1 MYSIR
6 KARYYQSMSTT
17 KTPVATNKR
26 PVFAQWLNNT
36 NDITRLFLAASQMPD
51 IINIAGGLPEP
62 SIYPAAELAEFAS
75 RAVSQFSSDALN
87 YGPIEGLPALRDQI
101 ASRFSVKGLQFSRDN
116 VLITTGGMQGLDLIG
131 KALLNDGAL
140 IAAQS
145 PAYLGALDA
154 WRPRR
159 PSYRVFFPD
168 RTDFDAMTAIDGAQ
182 FAYSVPNFSNP
193 TGRLI
198 DHTTRQS
205 MVAAAHTTGTWL
217 IEDDPYGTLYYDM
230 HPLPRMLTLSAS
242 ALPGSYSGPVVYMGT
257 LSKEL
262 APGLRIGW
270 IIASPDIIKIL
281 TTVKQGSD
289 MCSSGLSQLVTL
301 QAMEA
306 GLLERIRPQILDIY
320 RQRRDALCAAMTQ
333 HLSDWF
339 DWEVPV
345 GGMFV
350 WAVAKDAI
358 LNTDKLAEV
367 ALQSGVCVSPSSA
380 FDPDGLYRSALRI
393 NFTLNSPDKL
403 IEGTKRLANAT
414 QILLSQCITQA
425 STER

>member
-1 MYSIR
+1 
-6 KARYYQSMSTT
+6 MSTT
-17 KTPVATNKR
+17 KTPRNSNTR
-26 PVFAQWLNNT
+26 PAFARWLQDT
-36 NDITRLFLAASQMPD
+36 NDVTRLFLAASQMPD
-51 IINIAGGLPEP
+51 IINIAGGLPD
-62 SIYPAAELAEFAS
+62 SSLYPVAELADFAS
-75 RAVSQFSSDALN
+75 RAISEFGNDALN
-87 YGPIEGLPALRDQI
+87 YSPIEGLSALRDQI
-101 ASRFSVKGLQFSRDN
+101 ASRFSVENLQFSRDN

-131 KALLNDGAL
+131 KALLDDGAL

-154 WRPRR
+154 WRPRQPRYR
-159 PSYRVFFPD
+159 PFFPD
-168 RTDFDAMTAIDGAQ
+168 RADFNAVSAIDGAQ

-198 DHTTRQS
+198 DAKTRQA
-205 MVAAAHTTGTWL
+205 MVSAAHTTGTWL
-217 IEDDPYGTLYYDM
+217 LEDDPYGTLYYDTQ
-230 HPLPRMLTLSAS
+230 PLPSMMTLSAS
-242 ALPGSYSGPVVYMGT
+242 ATAGPYSGPVIYMGT

-270 IIASPDIIKIL
+270 IIASPQMIKVL

-306 GLLERIRPQILDIY
+306 GLLERVRPQILELY
-320 RQRRDALCAAMTQ
+320 RQRRDVLCAAMTQ

-350 WAVAKDAI
+350 WAIAKDRS
-358 LNTDKLAEV
+358 LNTDRLAEV
-367 ALQSGVCVSPSSA
+367 ALTSGVCVSPSSV
-380 FDPDGLYRSALRI
+380 FDPEGSYRRALRI
-393 NFTLNSPDKL
+393 NFTLNPPDKL
-403 IEGTKRLANAT
+403 TEGIQRLASAT
-414 QILLSQCITQA
+414 QALLSQCIAQPSA
-425 STER
+425 D